1 MAVNI
6 EIGADFRNFFEKVA
20 DAEAKF
26 KAVGTA
32 MQKVGLGMSLAVSA
46 PLALIA
52 REALKASGELK
63 QIDEDLGKIRDVA
76 MQELGKAI
84 SEAFNLK
91 ENLPKFRAFL
101 ERVITAFQN
110 LNPEVKRWGIYL
122 AAAAAAAGP
131 LLIALG
137 TLVNLLPTIAAA
149 MAVITWEVTLVIAGI
164 LALGAAF
171 IYVKYNLE
179 AFKDAFHNIWVR
191 IKNGFIETIKDM
203 LYAYRELAD
212 LLHLD
217 IGKNFF
223 NWLDDQKGVIK
234 ENTTAFKSFGQT
246 AKEVMGDLNNK
257 LFTGK
262 NIFKLG
268 DSESVSGAKEGV
280 RKVFTAI
287 SSELKSKTALQP
299 FADWAIN
306 TKDIVAK
313 GLENALVIPLVE
325 VVYESE
331 EIIKQFNNDLNRLV
345 QDSAAGF
352 AIALGEGLGAL
363 AAGGSMK
370 DFGKGLLI
378 TVADFVSQLG
388 QLIIGFAIAMS
399 GLEASIKNPALWPV
413 ALAAGI
419 ALVAIGG
426 AIKGALNKGLEG
438 GGGSGGGDYTSGG
451 GYSGVRYNPQP
462 IVLETRIE
470 GNDLILVQKRTQS
483 FTR

>member
-1 MAVNI
+1 MAANI
-6 EIGADFRNFFEKVA
+6 EIGADFRKFFEKVA

-32 MQKVGLGMSLAVSA
+32 MQKVGLGMSVAVSA

-76 MQELGKAI
+76 MNELGKAI

-131 LLIALG
+131 LLIAIG
-137 TLVNLLPTIAAA
+137 TFVNLIPVLSAGL
-149 MAVITWEVTLVIAGI
+149 AVLMGPVGAVIAGI

-179 AFKDAFHNIWVR
+179 AFKDFFHNAWVR
-191 IKNGFIETIKDM
+191 IKNGMIDAIKGMLWAYKKLFDILGLDLGKDM
-203 LYAYRELAD
+203 FSFLDGLKGEL
-212 LLHLD
+212 
-217 IGKNFF
+217 
-223 NWLDDQKGVIK
+223 K

-246 AKEVMGDLNNK
+246 FGEVWDDINGS

-262 NIFKLG
+262 NVFKLPI
-268 DSESVSGAKEGV
+268 DAATTKESLNKGLVMPIKETVGTL
-280 RKVFTAI
+280 RSIIPQMAQWGI
-287 SSELKSKTALQP
+287 DM
-299 FADWAIN
+299 ADAAGIGL
-306 TKDIVAK
+306 IK
-313 GLENALVIPLVE
+313 GLEIPKAK
-325 VVYESE
+325 
-331 EIIKQFNNDLNRLV
+331 ITQFTMDINQMLKDSLG
-345 QDSAAGF
+345 SAAISF
-352 AIALGEGLGAL
+352 AENIGKL
-363 AAGGSMK
+363 AGGGK
-370 DFGKGLLI
+370 VADIGKGLLLSI
-378 TVADFVSQLG
+378 AEFASKLGKYLILTGLGIEAFKESLKSLNGVAAV
-388 QLIIGFAIAMS
+388 
-399 GLEASIKNPALWPV
+399 V
-413 ALAAGI
+413 AGV
-419 ALVAIGG
+419 ALVA
-426 AIKGALNKGLEG
+426 AASAVTSTLNKGLD
-438 GGGSGGGDYTSGG
+438 GGGSGGYDGG
-451 GYSGVRYNPQP
+451 GGSYGGVNYNPQP